1 MRFECLFPAI
11 HSLLQRG
18 LTSVR
23 YRANDVAEADM
34 EDADAERD
42 QHRSSYAAQG
52 GAAPPGRWSAPPPRC
67 PPGGTFS
74 AQRE

>member
-18 LTSVR
+18 LTSFR
-23 YRANDVAEADM
+23 FRTNDVAEADM

-42 QHRSSYAAQG
+42 QHRSSYAA
-52 GAAPPGRWSAPPPRC
+52 
-67 PPGGTFS
+67 
-74 AQRE
+74 